1 MRHLKL
7 LGIDSIFI
15 GDSLP
20 TEDEIQELANLT
32 DEYILLKA
40 KKLTQNKDILKPYN
54 KTPSPLA

>member
-1 MRHLKL
+1 MHRYQTASLAMRHLKL

-40 KKLTQNKDILKPYN
+40 KN
-54 KTPSPLA
+54 

>member
-15 GDSLP
+15 GDIP

-40 KKLTQNKDILKPYN
+40 KKLTTK
-54 KTPSPLA
+54 